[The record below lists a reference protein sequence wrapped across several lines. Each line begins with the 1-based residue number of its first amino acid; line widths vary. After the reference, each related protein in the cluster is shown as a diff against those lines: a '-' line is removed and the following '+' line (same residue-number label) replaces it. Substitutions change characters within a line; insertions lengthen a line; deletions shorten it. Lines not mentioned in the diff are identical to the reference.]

1 LHRAYNWVFYFCDV
15 VCLPG
20 QRDALTPLERITE
33 AGNDGHHDM
42 AAWEPFS
49 NNVDM
54 DEEVC

>member
-1 LHRAYNWVFYFCDV
+1 V